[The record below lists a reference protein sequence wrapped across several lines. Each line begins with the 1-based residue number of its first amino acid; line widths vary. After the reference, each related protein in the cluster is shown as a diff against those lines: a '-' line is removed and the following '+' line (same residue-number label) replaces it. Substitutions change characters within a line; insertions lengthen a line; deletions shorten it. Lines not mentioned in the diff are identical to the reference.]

1 MINKDKKDR
10 VVRQFVT
17 YCRMALRYE
26 KINYYNERKRMA
38 ERESH
43 MEMFSE
49 KQLETVDKIFDTY
62 HADYFYVMGYEIGI
76 VDGDLAQA
84 LRELSDRQLQIVLMY
99 YFIGWTDREIGGIN
113 VVNLSHSYSF
123 LHSRKKFKKFSK
135 NLIKTLDRYAEK
147 CCPAIN
153 YLIDCEVSICSRKT
167 ASVRLLKMLKTLLL
181 LLRLKKSTVSKKLPL
196 QETESFHSRT

>member
-84 LRELSDRQLQIVLMY
+84 LRELSDRQGDWGNPRSGKKHCLQM
-99 YFIGWTDREIGGIN
+99 E
-113 VVNLSHSYSF
+113 
-123 LHSRKKFKKFSK
+123 
-135 NLIKTLDRYAEK
+135 E
-147 CCPAIN
+147 
-153 YLIDCEVSICSRKT
+153 
-167 ASVRLLKMLKTLLL
+167 
-181 LLRLKKSTVSKKLPL
+181 
-196 QETESFHSRT
+196 